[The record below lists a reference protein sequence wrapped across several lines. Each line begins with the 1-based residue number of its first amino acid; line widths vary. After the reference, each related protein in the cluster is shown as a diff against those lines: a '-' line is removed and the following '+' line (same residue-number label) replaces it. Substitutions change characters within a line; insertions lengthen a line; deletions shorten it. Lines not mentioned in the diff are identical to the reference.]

1 MQAFTEVMQVDQ
13 FFERFDAVIQS
24 HKRIVL
30 ACHVNPDGDAIGSVL
45 AMSEFL
51 RGFGN
56 EVNMVVANDFPEFL
70 HWMPDSEAI
79 LVFERQPEAC
89 KTAIAEAEYI
99 IMLDFNSLSRSG
111 ILHNEIG
118 KTRCPRILIDH
129 HRDPEESMFY
139 CLYSSTCVS
148 STCEIVT
155 EIILHYGKEYLT
167 DNISTN
173 LLVGIMTDTGSFA
186 HSIYHPRTFDLVSVL
201 VEKAMP
207 YSYIHEMVYDTMSEN
222 RLRLLGFAIN
232 NRMEVL
238 DDYATAIIALNKSDL
253 DSFNY
258 QVGDTEGVVNFPLSM
273 SKIKMAVLVTER
285 QDQIRLS
292 FRSKGSFSVHE
303 LANKYFKGGG
313 HTNAAGGTLTC
324 SFEEAVEQLKSV
336 LPEYKEMLNQAE

>member
-1 MQAFTEVMQVDQ
+1 MQAFTEVMQVEQ

-51 RGFGN
+51 IGLGN
-56 EVNMVVANDFPEFL
+56 EVKMVVANDFPEFL
-70 HWMPDSEAI
+70 HWMPGSESI
-79 LVFERQPEAC
+79 LVFEQQPEAC
-89 KTAIAEAEYI
+89 KAAIAEAEYI

-111 ILHNEIG
+111 ILH
-118 KTRCPRILIDH
+118 
-129 HRDPEESMFY
+129 SMFY

-167 DNISTN
+167 DSISTN

-186 HSIYHPRTFDLVSVL
+186 HSIFHPRTFDLVSVL

-238 DDYATAIIALNKSDL
+238 DDYSTAIIALNKSDL